1 MPSWGWVRQ
10 ARRACLLRKGKPW
23 IKPVSMRSR
32 LDGKEIGIQGI
43 KEDMKSRIRVHD
55 ECEEMVLE
63 KKKKERK
70 AQQG

>member
-1 MPSWGWVRQ
+1 MP
-10 ARRACLLRKGKPW
+10 RRACLLRKGKPW

-63 KKKKERK
+63 KKKRERERK